1 MRESYYVD
9 KTLLI
14 RDLVDDHNMV
24 TLFTRPRRFGKTQTI
39 NMIKTFFE
47 ITQEDTAKFFAD
59 KKIWQCGE
67 KYRSLQGK
75 FPVVMLTFK
84 DVKYNT
90 WEESLEAIRLVI
102 KDEYKRHA
110 ELFGSSRLDADSKRY
125 IERMECGTLSSV
137 ELQRS
142 LLNLVRMLFMHY
154 GSKVVV
160 LIDEYDTPIQQ
171 GFSGGFYSEVSAFM
185 RNLLS
190 GGLKDNAD
198 LAFGVLTG
206 ILQSSRENLFSGLN
220 NVVVNTILDKKYS
233 TCFGFTEEEVQEIA
247 ACCGRSDAMEEIR
260 RWYGGYWFG
269 DTEIF
274 NPWSVTNYFASGG
287 QAKPYWT
294 NSSDREIIRTVLA
307 DLTPET
313 ENDLS
318 RVMQGDEIHAA
329 LDMEVSYPSLTGGT
343 DAVFSFLLLSGY
355 LTIAGKPEETEIGT
369 FGLLRIPNAEVHRIY
384 NERTDD
390 ERK

>member
-142 LLNLVRMLFMHY
+142 LLNLVHMLFMHY

-190 GGLKDNAD
+190 GGLKDNTD

-233 TCFGFTEEEVQEIA
+233 TCFGFTEEEVQEMA
-247 ACCGRSDAMEEIR
+247 ACCGRSGAMEEIR

-287 QAKPYWT
+287 QAKPYWA
-294 NSSDREIIRTVLA
+294 NSSDREIIRTILA

-343 DAVFSFLLLSGY
+343 DEVFSFLLLSGY